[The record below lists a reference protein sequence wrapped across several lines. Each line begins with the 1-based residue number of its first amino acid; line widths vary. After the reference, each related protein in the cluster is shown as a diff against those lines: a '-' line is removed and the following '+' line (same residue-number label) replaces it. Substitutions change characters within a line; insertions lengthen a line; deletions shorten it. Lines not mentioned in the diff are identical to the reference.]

1 MRPKRS
7 TSISQLA
14 MMVTLGVSSAI
25 LLPESVGQRVQA
37 QEGATTIRIDNLTR
51 MAPINQA
58 LKQRYENQT
67 PDAKVEIKHQQ
78 ADAPL
83 QVKGQQADLAAI
95 SRLLTEEEKAQGLV
109 QVPVTREKIAIV
121 VGQDNP
127 FAKGLTIDQVV
138 KIFRGEITNWSQLGG
153 PSAPIRVIHRP
164 IASNLQ
170 STLQTYELFRAANF
184 EAGGQIV
191 QLDQDNVSALMDE
204 LGKDG
209 ISYALAS
216 QIGEAE
222 AIRPISMYNTLPDDP
237 RYPFSQPFTYVY
249 QGTPTTSTKTFLD
262 FVASAPGQDA
272 IAEAKTQPAISDD
285 ASANGAS
292 TKDSAQD
299 EKSDTNAG
307 SVDKTQSDNAQSD
320 NAQSGNTSSASSEG
334 SSSDGTDPSAANTET
349 TGDAQDTS
357 GGLGWLPIALVVLVL
372 GGLVGGVLKT
382 LLAKS
387 KPKPAPRPAP
397 NYAEKIRPTRIQA
410 PETALQEPPN
420 PSPSVPVGEEG
431 GSPLSPENLVLGA
444 VTAGAV
450 NEIAT
455 PAKTELQGSETEL
468 QIPEM
473 EPEAPDEWVDIKSQ
487 ELQAKTRIQNPKT
500 ELQDTP
506 PAQRGPKTQI
516 QDPTATQLQVP
527 DSEDLAAAQDL
538 DSSPTQLYDP
548 WDSSPTQLQ
557 DPGSTQLQ
565 DLSDTQ
571 LQEPHSTQLQ
581 DPGATQLQDSSPTQL
596 QDFSAT
602 QLQEPNPTQLQDPS
616 DTPLQEPNPTQLQD
630 PSSTQL
636 QEPQQAGMADVDNPF
651 GIDSAP
657 TQLQDP
663 RQTWIQ
669 DDPLSPVT
677 DTPQTPDPRQTWI
690 QDEEFPEGMNPQ
702 MSSTPDPKETWIQD
716 EDEG

>member
-14 MMVTLGVSSAI
+14 MVVTLGVSSAI

-58 LKQRYENQT
+58 LKQHYENQT
-67 PDAKVEIKHQQ
+67 PDTTVEIKRQQ

-138 KIFRGEITNWSQLGG
+138 KIFRGEITNWSELGG

-191 QLDQDNVSALMDE
+191 QLDQDDVSALMDE

-222 AIRPISMYNTLPDDP
+222 AIRPLSMYNTLPDDP

-249 QGTPTTSTKTFLD
+249 QGTPTASTKTFLD

-285 ASANGAS
+285 ASANGSS

-299 EKSDTNAG
+299 GKTDANAG
-307 SVDKTQSDNAQSD
+307 SADY
-320 NAQSGNTSSASSEG
+320 AQSGNPPSASSDG
-334 SSSDGTDPSAANTET
+334 SSPDGTDPPSASTET
-349 TGDAQDTS
+349 AGDPQDTS
-357 GGLGWLPIALVVLVL
+357 GGLGWLPIALMVLVL

-410 PETALQEPPN
+410 PETALQEPPT
-420 PSPSVPVGEEG
+420 PSPSGPVGEEG
-431 GSPLSPENLVLGA
+431 GSPLSPENVVLGA
-444 VTAGAV
+444 ATAGAV
-450 NEIAT
+450 NEMAM
-455 PAKTELQGSETEL
+455 PAETKLQGSETEL

-473 EPEAPDEWVDIKSQ
+473 EPEAPDEWVDITSR
-487 ELQAKTRIQNPKT
+487 ELQAQTRIQNPKT

-506 PAQRGPKTQI
+506 PSQRGPKTQL
-516 QDPTATQLQVP
+516 QDPTATQLQ
-527 DSEDLAAAQDL
+527 DL
-538 DSSPTQLYDP
+538 
-548 WDSSPTQLQ
+548 
-557 DPGSTQLQ
+557 
-565 DLSDTQ
+565 
-571 LQEPHSTQLQ
+571 
-581 DPGATQLQDSSPTQL
+581 
-596 QDFSAT
+596 SAT
-602 QLQEPNPTQLQDPS
+602 QLQEPNPTQLQDS
-616 DTPLQEPNPTQLQD
+616 SLTQLQDLSATQLQEPNPTQLQD
-630 PSSTQL
+630 SSSTQLQDSSPTQL
-636 QEPQQAGMADVDNPF
+636 QEPQQAWMEAVDNPF
-651 GIDSAP
+651 GIDSPP

-663 RQTWIQ
+663 KQTWIQ
-669 DDPLSPVT
+669 DDQLSPAM
-677 DTPQTPDPRQTWI
+677 DAPQTSDPRQTWI
-690 QDEEFPEGMNPQ
+690 QDEDFPEGMNPQ
-702 MSSTPDPKETWIQD
+702 MSQTPDPKETWIQ
-716 EDEG
+716 EEEEG

>member
-7 TSISQLA
+7 TSIPKLA
-14 MMVTLGVSSAI
+14 MAVTLGVSSAI
-25 LLPESVGQRVQA
+25 LLPESVEQRVQA
-37 QEGATTIRIDNLTR
+37 QEGAATIRIDNLTR

-58 LKQRYENQT
+58 LKQRYETQT
-67 PDAKVEIKHQQ
+67 PNATVEIKRQQ

-83 QVKGQQADLAAI
+83 QVEGQQADLAAI

-127 FAKGLTIDQVV
+127 FAEGLTIDQVV

-191 QLDQDNVSALMDE
+191 QLDQDDVSALMDE

-249 QGTPTTSTKTFLD
+249 QGTPTASTKTFLD

-285 ASANGAS
+285 ASTNGSS

-299 EKSDTNAG
+299 GTTDANAG
-307 SVDKTQSDNAQSD
+307 STDKAQSD
-320 NAQSGNTSSASSEG
+320 NSPSDNDQSDNPPSASSDD
-334 SSSDGTDPSAANTET
+334 SSSDGTGPSSANPET
-349 TGDAQDTS
+349 AGDAQDTS

-420 PSPSVPVGEEG
+420 PSPSGPVGEEG
-431 GSPLSPENLVLGA
+431 SSPLSPENVVLGA
-444 VTAGAV
+444 AAV
-450 NEIAT
+450 NEMAM
-455 PAKTELQGSETEL
+455 PAETKLQGSETEL

-473 EPEAPDEWVDIKSQ
+473 EPEAPDEWVDITSR
-487 ELQAKTRIQNPKT
+487 ELQAQTRIQNPKT

-506 PAQRGPKTQI
+506 PSQRGPKTQI

-527 DSEDLAAAQDL
+527 DSEDSAAAQDL

-548 WDSSPTQLQ
+548 LDSSPTQLQ
-557 DPGSTQLQ
+557 DPT
-565 DLSDTQ
+565 T
-571 LQEPHSTQLQ
+571 
-581 DPGATQLQDSSPTQL
+581 TQLQDSSPTQL
-596 QDFSAT
+596 QDLSTT
-602 QLQEPNPTQLQDPS
+602 QLQEPNPTQLQDTSPTQLQDLS
-616 DTPLQEPNPTQLQD
+616 ATPLQEPNPTQLQD
-630 PSSTQL
+630 SSSTQLQDSSPTQL
-636 QEPQQAGMADVDNPF
+636 QEPQQAWMDGVDNPF
-651 GIDSAP
+651 GIDSPP

-663 RQTWIQ
+663 KQTWIQ
-669 DDPLSPVT
+669 DDQLSPAM

-690 QDEEFPEGMNPQ
+690 QDEDFPEGMNPQ
-702 MSSTPDPKETWIQD
+702 MSQTPDPKETWIQ
-716 EDEG
+716 EEEEG

>member
-7 TSISQLA
+7 TSISPLA
-14 MMVTLGVSSAI
+14 MVVTLGVSSAI
-25 LLPESVGQRVQA
+25 LLPEWVEQRVQA
-37 QEGATTIRIDNLTR
+37 QEATTTIRINNLTR

-58 LKQRYENQT
+58 LKQRYETQT
-67 PDAKVEIKHQQ
+67 PDAKVEIKRQQ
-78 ADAPL
+78 TDAPL
-83 QVKGQQADLAAI
+83 QVKDQQADLAAI

-153 PSAPIRVIHRP
+153 LSAPIRVIHRP

-170 STLQTYELFRAANF
+170 STLQTYELFRATNF

-191 QLDQDNVSALMDE
+191 QLDQDDVSALMDE

-249 QGTPTTSTKTFLD
+249 QGAPTASAQTFLD
-262 FVASAPGQDA
+262 FVASSPGQDA
-272 IAEAKTQPAISDD
+272 IAEAKTQLAISDD
-285 ASANGAS
+285 ASANGSS
-292 TKDSAQD
+292 TNDSGQD
-299 EKSDTNAG
+299 AKTDTNAG
-307 SVDKTQSDNAQSD
+307 SADNAQSD
-320 NAQSGNTSSASSEG
+320 NTSSASSD
-334 SSSDGTDPSAANTET
+334 SSSPDGTDSSTVASTDTA
-349 TGDAQDTS
+349 GDAQDTS

-382 LLAKS
+382 LLTKS

-410 PETALQEPPN
+410 PETELPETPN

-431 GSPLSPENLVLGA
+431 GSPLSPENVVLGA
-444 VTAGAV
+444 AAAGAV
-450 NEIAT
+450 NEM
-455 PAKTELQGSETEL
+455 AKPSETKLQGSETEL
-468 QIPEM
+468 QVPET
-473 EPEAPDEWVDIKSQ
+473 EPEAPDEWVDITSR

-506 PAQRGPKTQI
+506 PSQRGPKTQL
-516 QDPTATQLQVP
+516 QDPTATQLQAP
-527 DSEDLAAAQDL
+527 DSEDLVASAAQDL

-548 WDSSPTQLQ
+548 LDSSP
-557 DPGSTQLQ
+557 
-565 DLSDTQ
+565 
-571 LQEPHSTQLQ
+571 
-581 DPGATQLQDSSPTQL
+581 A
-596 QDFSAT
+596 
-602 QLQEPNPTQLQDPS
+602 QLQDPS
-616 DTPLQEPNPTQLQD
+616 NTQLQEPNPTQLQD

-636 QEPQQAGMADVDNPF
+636 QDSSPTQLQDPSDTQLQDPNPTQLQDSSPTQLQEPQQAWMEDVDNPF
-651 GIDSAP
+651 GLDSTP

-669 DDPLSPVT
+669 DDELSPLGES
-677 DTPQTPDPRQTWI
+677 DIPQSQDPKQTWI
-690 QDEEFPEGMNPQ
+690 QDEEFPEGMDPQ
-702 MSSTPDPKETWIQD
+702 ISQTPDPKETWIQE

>member
-7 TSISQLA
+7 TSISKLA
-14 MMVTLGVSSAI
+14 MVVTLGVSSAI
-25 LLPESVGQRVQA
+25 LVSESDWQRVQA
-37 QEGATTIRIDNLTR
+37 QDAATTIRINNLTR
-51 MAPINQA
+51 MAPINQT
-58 LKQRYENQT
+58 LKQGYETQT
-67 PDAKVEIKHQQ
+67 PGATVEIKRQQ

-83 QVKGQQADLAAI
+83 QVEGQQADLAAI
-95 SRLLTEEEKAQGLV
+95 SRLLTEEEKGQGLV

-191 QLDQDNVSALMDE
+191 QLDQDNVAALMDE

-222 AIRPISMYNTLPDDP
+222 AIRPISMYDTLPDDP

-249 QGTPTTSTKTFLD
+249 EGTPTASTKTFLD
-262 FVASAPGQDA
+262 FVASAPGQAA
-272 IAEAKTQPAISDD
+272 IVEAKTQSAIDD
-285 ASANGAS
+285 TSANGSS
-292 TKDSAQD
+292 TNDSAQD
-299 EKSDTNAG
+299 GKTDTNAG
-307 SVDKTQSDNAQSD
+307 SVDNAQSD
-320 NAQSGNTSSASSEG
+320 NAQSANTSSASSDG
-334 SSSDGTDPSAANTET
+334 SSASNPDGTGSSTVASTDTAGE
-349 TGDAQDTS
+349 AQDTS
-357 GGLGWLPIALVVLVL
+357 GGLGWLPIALVTLVL

-410 PETALQEPPN
+410 PETELQELPSS
-420 PSPSVPVGEEG
+420 SPSVPVGEAG
-431 GSPLSPENLVLGA
+431 SSPLSPENVVLGA
-444 VTAGAV
+444 AAASAV
-450 NEIAT
+450 NEMAT
-455 PAKTELQGSETEL
+455 PSETKLQGSETEL
-468 QIPEM
+468 QVSEM
-473 EPEAPDEWVDIKSQ
+473 EPQVPDERVDITSRD
-487 ELQAKTRIQNPKT
+487 LQAKTRIQTPKT

-506 PAQRGPKTQI
+506 PSQRGPKTQI

-527 DSEDLAAAQDL
+527 DSEDLAASAALNL

-548 WDSSPTQLQ
+548 TTTQLQ
-557 DPGSTQLQ
+557 DPSN
-565 DLSDTQ
+565 TQ
-571 LQEPHSTQLQ
+571 LQEPH
-581 DPGATQLQDSSPTQL
+581 PTQLQDSSPTQL
-596 QDFSAT
+596 QDLSAT
-602 QLQEPNPTQLQDPS
+602 Q
-616 DTPLQEPNPTQLQD
+616 LQEPNPTQLQD

-636 QEPQQAGMADVDNPF
+636 QDSSPTQLQDPSATQLQDPHPTQLQDSSPTQLQEPQQAWMEDVDNPF
-651 GIDSAP
+651 GIDSPP

-669 DDPLSPVT
+669 DEELSPT
-677 DTPQTPDPRQTWI
+677 MEADTPQTPDPRQTWI
-690 QDEEFPEGMNPQ
+690 QDEDFPEGMEPQ
-702 MSSTPDPKETWIQD
+702 ISQTLDPKQTWIQD

>member
-14 MMVTLGVSSAI
+14 MMVTLGISSVI
-25 LLPESVGQRVQA
+25 LLAEADGQRVQA
-37 QEGATTIRIDNLTR
+37 QEAAKTIRIDNLTR

-58 LKQRYENQT
+58 LKQRYETQT
-67 PDAKVEIKHQQ
+67 PDAKVEIKRQQ
-78 ADAPL
+78 TDASL
-83 QVKGQQADLAAI
+83 QVKDQQVDLAAI
-95 SRLLTEEEKAQGLV
+95 SRLLTEEEKSQGLV

-121 VGQDNP
+121 VGTENP

-191 QLDQDNVSALMDE
+191 QLDQDDVSALMDA

-249 QGTPTTSTKTFLD
+249 QGKPTASTQTFLD
-262 FVASAPGQDA
+262 FVASDPGQDA
-272 IAEAKTQPAISDD
+272 IAEAKTQPAISGDP
-285 ASANGAS
+285 SANGSS
-292 TKDSAQD
+292 TKESGQD
-299 EKSDTNAG
+299 GKTDTNTG
-307 SVDKTQSDNAQSD
+307 SADKAQPDKS
-320 NAQSGNTSSASSEG
+320 QSGNTPSASSDG
-334 SSSDGTDPSAANTET
+334 SNPDGKDSSTIASSET
-349 TGDAQDTS
+349 AGEAQDTS

-372 GGLVGGVLKT
+372 GGIVGGVLKT
-382 LLAKS
+382 LLTKS

-410 PETALQEPPN
+410 PETEVPETPD

-431 GSPLSPENLVLGA
+431 SSPLTPENVVLGA
-444 VTAGAV
+444 AAAGAV
-450 NEIAT
+450 NEM
-455 PAKTELQGSETEL
+455 AKPSETKLQGSETEL
-468 QIPEM
+468 QIPEA
-473 EPEAPDEWVDIKSQ
+473 EPEAPDEWVDITSR

-506 PAQRGPKTQI
+506 PSQRGPKTQL

-527 DSEDLAAAQDL
+527 DSEDLAASAALDL

-548 WDSSPTQLQ
+548 LDSSPTQLQ
-557 DPGSTQLQ
+557 DPNNTQLQEPNPTQLQEPGSTQLQ
-565 DLSDTQ
+565 D
-571 LQEPHSTQLQ
+571 PR
-581 DPGATQLQDSSPTQL
+581 
-596 QDFSAT
+596 AT
-602 QLQEPNPTQLQDPS
+602 QLQEPNPTQLQDSSPTQLQEPS
-616 DTPLQEPNPTQLQD
+616 VTQLQEPNPTQLQD
-630 PSSTQL
+630 SSPTQLQDSSPTQL
-636 QEPQQAGMADVDNPF
+636 QEPQPAGTADVGNPF
-651 GIDSAP
+651 GIDSTS

-669 DDPLSPVT
+669 DDQLSPMMET
-677 DTPQTPDPRQTWI
+677 DTPQIQDPKQTWL
-690 QDEEFPEGMNPQ
+690 QDEDFPEGMNPQ
-702 MSSTPDPKETWIQD
+702 ISQTPDPKETWIQ
-716 EDEG
+716 EDEEG